1 MDGSSELEVINEI
14 KSVVQSLTLWFGITV
29 WKWIRWIFVMRSF
42 RVVKRFLGKKIGNKL
57 TSEEHVEGLCRKA
70 RQKISAVARISSLI
84 RFEQRKPHLTFH
96 FSYCPLV
103 WIFNSRRLDNRIDHI
118 HEKALR
124 VIYQD
129 YNSSFKELLR
139 KYSSLTKTF

>member
-29 WKWIRWIFVMRSF
+29 WKWIRWIFVIRSF

-57 TSEEHVEGLCRKA
+57 TFEEHVEGLCRNA

>member
-57 TSEEHVEGLCRKA
+57 TFEEHVEGLCRKA

>member
-29 WKWIRWIFVMRSF
+29 WKWIRWIFVIRSF

-57 TSEEHVEGLCRKA
+57 TFEEHVEGLCRKA

>member
-29 WKWIRWIFVMRSF
+29 WKWIRWIFVIRSF

-57 TSEEHVEGLCRKA
+57 TFEEHVEGLCRKA

-84 RFEQRKPHLTFH
+84 RSEQRKPHLTFH

>member
-29 WKWIRWIFVMRSF
+29 WKWIRWIFVIRSF

-57 TSEEHVEGLCRKA
+57 TFEEHVEGLCRKA

-96 FSYCPLV
+96 FSYCPLI